1 MDKRTPL
8 TVTIFVSAGD
18 HELPIDLITFEVP
31 MRTGEQAEVEAASN
45 ADVGEDLELLLA
57 AADLVVSTQFG
68 STSMLQRKLRVGFA
82 KAGHLMDLLESRGI
96 VSQPEGSKARDV
108 LVTTDQLPSVLAKLR
123 GNDAEQH
130 PANTFDVNRTELRG
144 HLTRSVRVLADRIEA
159 AASSLASA
167 TPTAEPA
174 TEPPVTLTPAEM
186 RLLAKEGRRRAR
198 TGPQHPTFRP
208 VDTDSPEN
216 PASPVG
222 TDQSQG
228 ELSSL
233 PDGLTGGRACACAD
247 RGYGIGDVVDA
258 TEVSIGAATHLDV
271 KGKDAGAIAALLT
284 LAHKVDNYD
293 TVLDAILDQIAMD
306 PESKIR
312 PPATDNVSLPTYLKY
327 SESLGLTPGGRGEL
341 STTAKPGGAGPPAV
355 PSFRNRGQTA
365 S

>member
-18 HELPIDLITFEVP
+18 HELPIDLISFEVP
-31 MRTGEQAEVEAASN
+31 MRTDELADAEATTN

-123 GNDAEQH
+123 GTDAEQ
-130 PANTFDVNRTELRG
+130 PTANGFDVNRTELRG

-159 AASSLASA
+159 AASSDLV
-167 TPTAEPA
+167 TPTGEPA

-186 RLLAKEGRRRAR
+186 RMLAKEGRRRAR
-198 TGPQHPTFRP
+198 AGSQHPTFRP
-208 VDTDSPEN
+208 VDDDSPEN
-216 PASPVG
+216 PASSLRE
-222 TDQSQG
+222 DQSQG

-233 PDGLTGGRACACAD
+233 PDDLTGGRTCACAD

-258 TEVSIGAATHLDV
+258 TEVSISAATHLDV

-341 STTAKPGGAGPPAV
+341 SSTAKPGGAGPTAV
-355 PSFRNRGQTA
+355 PSFRNRGQAA